1 MARRSTL
8 LATAACYLQL
18 ATYFDTTIQI
28 TQNILRLRFDMET
41 TIKSIIL
48 YDAVQNVCGF
58 VELRSLRSAY
68 NKTQIKATHNFELGG
83 QIILSLVTPH
93 ASFAFTTS
101 GPSSSFLVDKALDLE
116 SEVFA
121 NLMRKVDKD
130 LISLASGVINFAPRD
145 VIKSVKREAVAVAT
159 TPPPEPEQGKIEH
172 EPQPEEQ
179 DSELSAKIAEVDAV
193 LRSVCMVEEGDRG
206 ICEGCPYREHFFE
219 FGSA

>member
-1 MARRSTL
+1 
-8 LATAACYLQL
+8 
-18 ATYFDTTIQI
+18 
-28 TQNILRLRFDMET
+28 MET

-58 VELRSLRSAY
+58 VELRALRSAY
-68 NKTQIKATHNFELGG
+68 NKTQIKATHNFEVGG

-130 LISLASGVINFAPRD
+130 LISLASGVINFAPRE
-145 VIKSVKREAVAVAT
+145 VIKSVKREQKEPVS
-159 TPPPEPEQGKIEH
+159 PPPEPIT
-172 EPQPEEQ
+172 
-179 DSELSAKIAEVDAV
+179 ELEDKIAEVDAI
-193 LRSVCMVEEGDRG
+193 LKSVCMVEEGERG
-206 ICEGCPYREHFFE
+206 MCDGCPYREQFYEFE
-219 FGSA
+219 TSPTM